1 MISNSVA
8 KSIYEVVACFSITA
22 RLKDGVDELVA
33 FDDEGEEEKM
43 KFFLFVLDLTHAR
56 RR

>member
-8 KSIYEVVACFSITA
+8 KSIYEVVAGFSITA